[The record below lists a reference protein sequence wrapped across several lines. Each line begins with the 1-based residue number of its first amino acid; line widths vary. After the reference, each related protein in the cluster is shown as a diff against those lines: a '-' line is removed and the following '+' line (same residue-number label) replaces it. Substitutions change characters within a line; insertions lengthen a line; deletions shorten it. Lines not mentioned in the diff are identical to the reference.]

1 MPSRRTVL
9 KSALL
14 SAGAA
19 LVPFDCLSA
28 LASEDA
34 PPYNLDGFQEYADY
48 KRNRKLNGLAP
59 DSVKPD
65 PDNPSLQRD
74 GRRCMNCGRCDAAC
88 MEQKIAHWYK
98 PEDLKS
104 SVKTLCMHC
113 GQCVSACKYNV
124 LTEKTEFFDVGT
136 ALARSVRS
144 ENPDEKRVYVATTAP
159 ALRVSLGEL
168 FGLEPGANLQNQAV
182 AALRKIGFDYVLD
195 TTFGADLVTVEEAR
209 ELKARLDSKT
219 PGPMFTSCCPAWVTF
234 VETFYPE
241 FIPNLST
248 TRSPILAQG
257 AAIKTTFAKEKGIDP
272 AKIVNVAF
280 VPCVGK
286 KYEATRPENAKGAQY
301 WDREGEF
308 RDLDYALTTRELG
321 SWFSYLQLDPGKL
334 DPEDYDPILG
344 SGSGSGKL
352 FGSTGGVLRSLV
364 RQFCKDVTGETPSP
378 ETMELAAVDGISGL
392 RETTVDVGGYALR
405 AAVVCGLA
413 GARDLLD
420 RMKNGALPYD
430 VVEVMACPG
439 GCVGGGGQPKI
450 AGTERPTDETRAQRA
465 SGLAKIDRE
474 EKIRVAGDNP
484 EIAAFYKDFVEPEGE
499 ERREALFH
507 TSFQKRDVWKLSPR
521 A

>member
-1 MPSRRTVL
+1 MPTRRTVL

-19 LVPFDCLSA
+19 LVPLDRLLA
-28 LASEDA
+28 LADEDA
-34 PPYNLDGFQEYADY
+34 PPYNLDGFQNYADY

-59 DSVKPD
+59 DSIKPD
-65 PDNPSLQRD
+65 PTNPSLQRD
-74 GRRCMNCGRCDAAC
+74 ARRCMNCGRCDAAC

-98 PEDLKS
+98 PEDLKP

-113 GQCVSACKYNV
+113 GQCVSACKYDV
-124 LTEKTEFFDVGT
+124 LTEKIEYFDVGT

-144 ENPDEKRVYVATTAP
+144 NNPDEKRVYVATTAP

-168 FGLEPGANLQNQAV
+168 FGMEPGDNLQNQTV

-195 TTFGADLVTVEEAR
+195 VAFGADLTAVEEAR
-209 ELKARLDSKT
+209 ELRARLDSKT

-248 TRSPILAQG
+248 TRSPILAQS
-257 AAIKTTFAKEKGIDP
+257 AAIKTAFAKEKGIDP

-280 VPCVGK
+280 APCVGK
-286 KYEATRPENAKGAQY
+286 KYEATRTENAKAATY
-301 WDREGEF
+301 WNRRGEF
-308 RDLDYALTTRELG
+308 RDLDYALTSRELG
-321 SWFSYLQLDPGKL
+321 AWFSYLKL
-334 DPEDYDPILG
+334 DPSKLEPEEYDPILG
-344 SGSGSGKL
+344 AGSGAGKL

-364 RQFCKDVTGETPSP
+364 RQFYKDVSGKSPSP
-378 ETMELAAVDGISGL
+378 ETMELDAVDGISGL
-392 RETTVDVGGYALR
+392 RETTVDAGDYKLR

-413 GARDLLD
+413 GARELLD
-420 RMKNGALPYD
+420 QIKRGDVQYD

-450 AGTERPTDETRAQRA
+450 NGSERPTDETRARRA
-465 SGLAKIDRE
+465 SGLAKIDKD
-474 EKIRVAGDNP
+474 EKVRVAGDNP
-484 EIAAFYKDFVEPEGE
+484 EIAAFYRNFVEPEGE
-499 ERREALFH
+499 ERRETLFH
-507 TSFQKRDVWKLSPR
+507 TSYQKRDVWK
-521 A
+521 